1 MLRVAITV
9 LAIFVSSFAFAHT
22 LDEVK
27 SGMGAGKFILIQ
39 VAPSQTLVSGSLG
52 TTVPKE
58 VAWYIEGVNFY
69 ATVEGLCQPST
80 VKPVV
85 DGSKVYCFTK

>member
-1 MLRVAITV
+1 MLRIAITV
-9 LAIFVSSFAFAHT
+9 LAFFVSSFAFAHT

-27 SGMGAGKFILIQ
+27 LGMGAGKFILIQ
-39 VAPSQTLVSGSLG
+39 VGPSQTLVSGSLG
-52 TTVPKE
+52 TVPRE

-69 ATVEGLCQPST
+69 ATVEALCQPST
-80 VKPVV
+80 VKPLF